1 MTTPLDMEIASLLRN
16 IEEKPKSKEE
26 LLISVQKID
35 LDKYH
40 DSLVRIS
47 RVIPFNIIEYIEN
60 MDDEKVEQ
68 LLNLL

>member
-1 MTTPLDMEIASLLRN
+1 MEITSLLRN

>member
-26 LLISVQKID
+26 LLISVKKID

-60 MDDEKVEQ
+60 MNDEKAEQ

>member
-1 MTTPLDMEIASLLRN
+1 MEIASLLRN

-26 LLISVQKID
+26 LLLSVQKID
-35 LDKYH
+35 LEKYH

>member
-47 RVIPFNIIEYIEN
+47 RVISFNIIYYIDN

>member
-1 MTTPLDMEIASLLRN
+1 MTTPLDMEITSLLRN

>member
-1 MTTPLDMEIASLLRN
+1 MEIASLLRN